1 MQGNEKFLRRVASYA
16 HKHALWR
23 EGERILAAVSGG
35 PDSLALLLALKLLAV
50 KEKINIGCCCVNH
63 HLRAAAGKEA
73 EFVESVCREWNIPFI
88 LKEVDVQSAVRNG
101 GSIET
106 AARDLRYKALREAAR
121 GGGYAKIAVAHHGD
135 DQAET
140 VLYHLLRGSG
150 VTGLSGMK
158 PINGD
163 IIRPFL
169 CVSKNEIKDFLKDF
183 SYVPCHDES
192 NDVEDAVRNRIRL
205 SLVPELI
212 SYNPRVTESLRR
224 TADIFREE
232 DLFMEEKADVFISS
246 CVEHDND
253 KCVFFIAYFLAL
265 HISLQRRVI
274 RKICCMVAGR
284 IPSFEGTEKFIFLI
298 DAGKTGSV
306 TSSSGTF
313 LEIQYGKAIF
323 YKGSTQNRI
332 PAGKLKNVGTSA
344 AVLSELVKRLIEHL
358 GQWCIEKVILL
369 KQPDFIEKNQIIL
382 DADKV
387 GNIVLRYWKAGDRF
401 SPRGINGSKK
411 LARVMRDLHISAGER
426 RIWPL
431 VADENHIYWIAFLRG
446 SNYGLP
452 DKNTK
457 KYLLITLKKENRED
471 EES

>member
-1 MQGNEKFLRRVASYA
+1 M
-16 HKHALWR
+16 
-23 EGERILAAVSGG
+23 
-35 PDSLALLLALKLLAV
+35 
-50 KEKINIGCCCVNH
+50 
-63 HLRAAAGKEA
+63 
-73 EFVESVCREWNIPFI
+73 
-88 LKEVDVQSAVRNG
+88 
-101 GSIET
+101 
-106 AARDLRYKALREAAR
+106 
-121 GGGYAKIAVAHHGD
+121 
-135 DQAET
+135 
-140 VLYHLLRGSG
+140 
-150 VTGLSGMK
+150 
-158 PINGD
+158 
-163 IIRPFL
+163 
-169 CVSKNEIKDFLKDF
+169 
-183 SYVPCHDES
+183 PCHDES

-253 KCVFFIAYFLAL
+253 KCVFFIAYFLVL
-265 HISLQRRVI
+265 HIALQRRVI

-358 GQWCIEKVILL
+358 GQWCIEKVILS
-369 KQPDFIEKNQIIL
+369 KQPDFIEKIRLSLMPIKWEISYCGIGKQGIGS
-382 DADKV
+382 V
-387 GNIVLRYWKAGDRF
+387 RAG
-401 SPRGINGSKK
+401 
-411 LARVMRDLHISAGER
+411 
-426 RIWPL
+426 
-431 VADENHIYWIAFLRG
+431 
-446 SNYGLP
+446 
-452 DKNTK
+452 
-457 KYLLITLKKENRED
+457 
-471 EES
+471 